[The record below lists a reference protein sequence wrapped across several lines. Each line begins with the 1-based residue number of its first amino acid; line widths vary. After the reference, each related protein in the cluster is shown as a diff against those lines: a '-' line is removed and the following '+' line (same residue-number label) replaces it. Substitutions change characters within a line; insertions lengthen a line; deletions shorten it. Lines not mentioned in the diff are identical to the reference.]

1 MIVTTNPRLEHSLQ
15 DEPRRAMR
23 SKVLVV
29 AFLLIANVIAAH
41 AQSGSVV
48 SSGDQRFHFTEKPGP
63 HAVGLKVVDQYDFSR
78 TYRSVTD
85 ELGKPYQGERARPLQ
100 TLIWYPAQKSSGKP
114 MTVGDYGDLLATE
127 TTPGKPDLT
136 ADWKQWL
143 DSMKPT
149 LKDSMWAVRDAPLLT
164 GRFPV
169 VIYAPSFSSMSWEN
183 ADLCEYLASHGYV
196 VVASPDMGATS
207 RGMTADLNGVNAQAQ
222 DISFLIGYAQTL
234 PNTDM
239 SKIAVGGFS
248 WGGISNLF
256 AAARDNRIG
265 ALFALDGSMRYF
277 PGLVKAATDVHPE
290 QMTIPLLFFTQGPT
304 SLENQARHTIDK
316 DNDGPNVLNAWTH
329 GDLITVDDLALVH
342 VEHSSMYQRNEDIWK
357 SYPRHRKAD
366 YSRADGIV
374 GYAWIARY
382 TLEFLNAYLKHD
394 AEAMAFL
401 KKTPAEVGVP
411 PHMLTVDF
419 RAGKGIAPT
428 LDAFRAEV
436 GRQGFDHAPAIYAAM
451 LKDNP
456 DFKLNEAAVNLWGL
470 DLMEKNHLTEAIE
483 LLKLNVQVFPGSSNA
498 YDSLGEAYMKAGQ
511 KQLATDN
518 YKKSLELNPENDNAK
533 EKLKALET
541 APVR

>member
-1 MIVTTNPRLEHSLQ
+1 MMTTTNTPSKHSLQ
-15 DEPRRAMR
+15 AKQAHAMR
-23 SKVLVV
+23 SKFLAI
-29 AFLLIANVIAAH
+29 AFLFTAFVPAAQ
-41 AQSGSVV
+41 AQVTPAAASA
-48 SSGDQRFHFTEKPGP
+48 DQRFHFTQNPGP
-63 HAVGLKVVDQYDFSR
+63 NAVGLKVVEQYDFSR
-78 TYRSVTD
+78 TYRPLTD
-85 ELGKPYQGERARPLQ
+85 ELGKPNQGERARPLQ
-100 TLIWYPAQKSSGKP
+100 TLIWYPAQKNSGKP
-114 MTVGDYGDLLATE
+114 MTIGDYGDLVATE
-127 TTPGKPDLT
+127 TTFGKPEIT

-143 DSMKPT
+143 DSMKPSM
-149 LKDSMWAVRDAPLLT
+149 KDPMWAVRDARPLT
-164 GRFPV
+164 GRFPL

-196 VVASPDMGATS
+196 VVAGPDMGATA
-207 RGMTADLNGVNAQAQ
+207 RGMTADLNGVNTQAQ

-234 PNTDM
+234 PNVDM
-239 SKIAVGGFS
+239 SQIAVGGFS

-256 AAARDNRIG
+256 AAARDNRID

-277 PGLVKAATDVHPE
+277 PGLVKAADVHPE
-290 QMTIPLLFFTQGPT
+290 QMTLPLLFFTQGPT
-304 SLENQARHTIDK
+304 SLEQQARNTTNK

-357 SYPRHRKAD
+357 SYMRHHKAD

-382 TLEFLNAYLKHD
+382 TLAFLDAYLKHD

-419 RAGKGIAPT
+419 RAAKGLAPT
-428 LDAFRAEV
+428 LDAFRAEL
-436 GRQGFDHAPAIYAAM
+436 GKQGFDHAPAIYAAM

-456 DFKLNEAAVNLWGL
+456 DVKLDEAAMNLWGL
-470 DLMEKNHLTEAIE
+470 DLMEKNHLTEATE
-483 LLKLNVQVFPGSSNA
+483 LLKLNVQVFPSSSNA

-511 KQLATDN
+511 KQLAIDN
-518 YKKSLELNPENDNAK
+518 YKKSLELDPDNDNAK
-533 EKLKALET
+533 EKLKTLE
-541 APVR
+541 APPTH

>member
-1 MIVTTNPRLEHSLQ
+1 MTTTPNTPPKHSLQ
-15 DEPRRAMR
+15 AKQIVAMR
-23 SKVLVV
+23 SMFVAV
-29 AFLLIANVIAAH
+29 AFLFTVFLPVAH
-41 AQSGSVV
+41 AQTTPA
-48 SSGDQRFHFTEKPGP
+48 SGDERFHFTQKPGP
-63 HAVGLKVVDQYDFSR
+63 SSVGLKVVEQYDFTR
-78 TYRSVTD
+78 TYRPLTD

-100 TLIWYPAQKSSGKP
+100 TLIWYPAQKNSGKP
-114 MTVGDYGDLLATE
+114 MTIGDYGELVATE
-127 TTPGKPDLT
+127 TTFGKPEIT

-143 DSMKPT
+143 DSMKPSM
-149 LKDSMWAVRDAPLLT
+149 KDSMWAVRDARPLT
-164 GRFPV
+164 GRFPL

-196 VVASPDMGATS
+196 VVAGPDMGATA
-207 RGMTADLNGVNAQAQ
+207 RGMTADLSGINAQAQ
-222 DISFLIGYAQTL
+222 DISFLIGYAQTF

-239 SKIAVGGFS
+239 SQIAVGGFS

-256 AAARDNRIG
+256 AAARDNRID

-290 QMTIPLLFFTQGPT
+290 QMTLPLLFFTQGPT
-304 SLENQARHTIDK
+304 SLEQQARNTTSK
-316 DNDGPNVLNAWTH
+316 ENDGPNVLNAWTH

-366 YSRADGIV
+366 YSRADGMV

-382 TLEFLNAYLKHD
+382 TLAFLDAYLKHD

-419 RAGKGIAPT
+419 RAAKGIAPT
-428 LDAFRAEV
+428 LDAFRAEL
-436 GRQGFDHAPAIYAAM
+436 GKQGFDHAPAIYAAM

-456 DFKLNEAAVNLWGL
+456 DFKLDEAAVNLWGL
-470 DLMEKNHLTEAIE
+470 DLMEKNHLSDAIE
-483 LLKLNVQVFPGSSNA
+483 LLKLNVQVFPTSSNS
-498 YDSLGEAYMKAGQ
+498 YDSLGEAYMKSGQ
-511 KQLATDN
+511 KQLAIDT
-518 YKKSLELNPENDNAK
+518 YRKSLELDPDNDNAK
-533 EKLKALET
+533 EKLKTLE
-541 APVR
+541 APPTH